1 MKTQR
6 IVYQLMLMLGKIANQ
21 LYLDIKN
28 KKELINNRVIAKFFD
43 TFPRMDLIKININF
57 SIIYLYIDLTKQ
69 LYLL

>member
-1 MKTQR
+1 
-6 IVYQLMLMLGKIANQ
+6 MLMLEKIVNQ

-57 SIIYLYIDLTKQ
+57 SIIYLYIDLIK
-69 LYLL
+69 